1 MLNLTDS
8 QKESFY
14 KSGAYFN
21 DYEFYFPDLDYTI
34 TNETLHQESVT
45 IKESICDSED
55 LQLGGCIASSCEFEV
70 SELAG
75 KELSGLEF
83 TAKILVNDGQDAVVP
98 MGKYRVDSAKRV
110 DDKDYRKIVAYDAL
124 YDAQIDVSEWYDKVF
139 YVVSQY
145 EELVAI
151 GDIDDLWEYGDY
163 YIDNSGSKP
172 PEVAFFLNGAVP
184 EEAYDTT
191 YLDTS
196 TGKLYE
202 AQDINKDDDSK
213 DELYRW
219 IEIYQCTRKTKTV
232 TIYATTTLKEMRESL
247 LKHLNI
253 PYVKQDLLNDNIKIT
268 RTLDTSENGQV
279 IGTDIL
285 KYICELNA
293 GFGKI
298 NRNGQF
304 EVIELSGTGLYPEET
319 LYPSEDLYPEESNY
333 ELLGNDDT
341 SASYISTTYEEYTTE
356 LITGLIIKSDSDNV
370 GELVGTKDNA
380 YVISGNPLLYSKSSS
395 ELKEIGGN
403 IYEKI
408 KDISYRPNTT
418 VSEGLPYLE
427 TGDYFILAK
436 DSGDINSPIFTR
448 TLAGIQALKDTF
460 ESKGNKLRVNE
471 DTQTSEIMSL
481 QSKTMKIQKG
491 VDGLLIEVTDLDAN
505 TSSRFEQTASKI
517 EAEVT
522 RANEAEG
529 KLSGRLTVT
538 ADAITQEV
546 TRAKAE
552 EATLSGRITVT
563 AEKITAEVSRAENEE
578 NNIRSAL
585 SLKADSAT
593 LGNYQTK
600 DGMTD
605 YATTTWAQNQISSK
619 VSKGDVCSEINQ
631 SSDKIILK
639 SNRLVIDSTNFKL
652 DANGNAEYSGNLKAN
667 DAKFYNITG
676 FGGMI
681 QIVSGSSFSAGSSGY
696 VKDTYG
702 YIKVHSD
709 DNTTNCYIESDKLK
723 SDIVEAG
730 TYQDKYNTCTVTMSS
745 YKIKSYIYG
754 SEEIGT
760 VFDQNSSGDA
770 HFRPS
775 ASDID
780 CGSSS
785 YKWRNLYCKNGTIQT
800 SDRNEK
806 TNIVDMSEQYA
817 NALIDGA
824 EPKTYIMLNNES
836 GRTHAGMI
844 AQDLEQ
850 QLINSGMSSKDFAGF
865 IKYQKEDENGY
876 PTGGYGYGIR
886 YEEYIAPII
895 KYCQCLKRDLKQETV
910 KNQQLQFQ
918 LLNLQSE
925 FTILKQQLLGGN

>member
-8 QKESFY
+8 EKECFY
-14 KSGAYFN
+14 GRGTYFN

-75 KELSGLEF
+75 KELAGLEF
-83 TAKILVNDGQDAVVP
+83 TARLLVNDGKDAVVP

-110 DDKDYRKIVAYDAL
+110 NDKDYRKIVAYDAL
-124 YDAQIDVSEWYDKVF
+124 YDAQIDVSDWYDKVF
-139 YVVSQY
+139 HIVAQY
-145 EELVAI
+145 EETVAV
-151 GDIDDLWEYGDY
+151 GDIDDLWEHGDY
-163 YIDNSGSKP
+163 TVDYSGTKP
-172 PEVAFFLNGAVP
+172 PQLAGWMGDVVT
-184 EEAYDTT
+184 EEGTT
-191 YLDTS
+191 YLHTP

-202 AQDINKDDDSK
+202 IQQVGEDDDSTAWV
-213 DELYRW
+213 EV
-219 IEIYQCTRKTKTV
+219 YQCTRKTKTV

-247 LKHLNI
+247 LEYLNI
-253 PYVKQDLLNDNIKIT
+253 PYIKQNLTNDSIKIT

-304 EVIELSGTGLYPEET
+304 EVDKFEGVGLYPEET
-319 LYPSEDLYPEESNY
+319 LYPSEDLYPEESSY
-333 ELLGNDDT
+333 ELLDNDDS

-356 LITGLIIKSDSDNV
+356 PITGVIIKSDSNNV

-380 YVISGNPLLYSKSSS
+380 YMISGNPLLYSKSSS
-395 ELKEIGGN
+395 ELKEIAGN
-403 IYEKI
+403 IYARI

-460 ESKGNKLRVNE
+460 ESKGNKLRINE

-491 VDGLLIEVTDLDAN
+491 VDGLLIEVTDLDEN
-505 TSSRFEQTASKI
+505 TSSRFEQTANKI
-517 EAEVT
+517 EAEVK
-522 RANEAEG
+522 RANDAEG
-529 KLSGRLTVT
+529 ELSGRITVT

-552 EATLSGRITVT
+552 EATLSGRINVT
-563 AEKITAEVSRAENEE
+563 ADQITAEVKRAENEE
-578 NNIRSAL
+578 NSIRTAL
-585 SLKADSAT
+585 TLKADSAE
-593 LGNYQTK
+593 LGYYQTK
-600 DGMTD
+600 ADMTN
-605 YATTTWAQNQISSK
+605 YATTTWAENKISSK
-619 VSKGDVCSEINQ
+619 VSVGDVCSEINQ
-631 SSDKIILK
+631 SSEQITLK

-652 DANGNAEYSGNLKAN
+652 DANGNAEYRGNIAAN

-681 QIVSGSSFSAGSSGY
+681 QIVSGTSFSAGGGGY
-696 VKDTYG
+696 QKDTYG

-709 DNTTNCYIESDKLK
+709 DGTANCYVESDKLIG
-723 SDIVEAG
+723 DIVEAKRVNG
-730 TYQDKYNTCTVTMSS
+730 STGSLELHGYSKVKMFVFNDEV
-745 YKIKSYIYG
+745 YG
-754 SEEIGT
+754 V
-760 VFDQNSSGDA
+760 VFDYNSNRDF
-770 HFRPS
+770 HLRPNS
-775 ASDID
+775 NEDTD
-780 CGSSS
+780 CGSAS

-806 TNIVDMSEQYA
+806 MNISDMSEQYA
-817 NALIDGA
+817 NAIIDDA
-824 EPKTYIMLNNES
+824 LPKTYMMLNNES

-844 AQDLEQ
+844 AQDLEE
-850 QLINSGMSSKDFAGF
+850 QLSKNGMSSQDFAGF
-865 IKYQKEDENGY
+865 IKYQKEDESGNL
-876 PTGGYGYGIR
+876 TGQYGYGIR
-886 YEEYIAPII
+886 YEEYIAPLI
-895 KYCQCLKRDLKQETV
+895 KYTQCLKRDLKQEIER
-910 KNQQLQFQ
+910 NQQLQFQ
-918 LLNLQSE
+918 LLNLQGE
-925 FTILKQQLLGGN
+925 FMILKQKLGGK